1 VRQLVSKLA
10 AGGLSAA
17 VILLWYPLVF
27 PSDTIESWMIRGV
40 LWTLMF
46 ELLLVAFTPVEE
58 ALWRSRAIARVRDQ
72 AMAAAGARLGEATR
86 RRRIGA
92 RTLAASVALAAPIG
106 LIASAPAHEL
116 APVKTEHVRYVT
128 KVERIVKVE
137 RRRVAVP
144 VPVPTPGP
152 TVAAPAVHDAGT
164 LDRSVAPD
172 ANVKAPARSSS
183 PGARTTSEAP
193 VQTAPA
199 PATAAPPASA
209 GTPAATHQ
217 QAVRPP
223 AATTTATAP
232 TPATAQP

>member
-46 ELLLVAFTPVEE
+46 ELLLVAFGPVEE
-58 ALWRSRAIARVRDQ
+58 ALWRSRAIARVRDH
-72 AMAAAGARLGEATR
+72 AIAAAGARLGEVTR

-116 APVKTEHVRYVT
+116 APAKTEQVRYVT
-128 KVERIVKVE
+128 KVQRIVKIE
-137 RRRVAVP
+137 RRKVAVP
-144 VPVPTPGP
+144 IPVQTTDATG
-152 TVAAPAVHDAGT
+152 AAPAVRDSGT
-164 LDRSVAPD
+164 LDRPVAPD
-172 ANVKAPARSSS
+172 ATAKAPARSPA
-183 PGARTTSEAP
+183 PGAQTTSEPPARS
-193 VQTAPA
+193 A
-199 PATAAPPASA
+199 PATTPAATT

-217 QAVRPP
+217 QAVGPP
-223 AATTTATAP
+223 AASTAP
-232 TPATAQP
+232 TGPTAAPPQP